1 MSRLKMV
8 FQSTGN
14 RLRYTAWMLSHRC
27 VLLSCNPSCLESRPW
42 SVGAVITLLI
52 SSGVSYIRATSSN
65 WHLRKLQSTWT
76 FPYESSSESNTRGMK
91 LEKYVRTGVGL
102 EELQSYLLHIV
113 KWVSM
118 HCLCFM
124 SAQFF
129 QQFIIALLEHSPD
142 LYLDEI
148 QEQLD
153 EQHGIHVSLSTISR
167 TLKRIGITSK
177 KVLYNIDTLLRF
189 LYSET
194 PLAL

>member
-1 MSRLKMV
+1 
-8 FQSTGN
+8 
-14 RLRYTAWMLSHRC
+14 
-27 VLLSCNPSCLESRPW
+27 
-42 SVGAVITLLI
+42 
-52 SSGVSYIRATSSN
+52 
-65 WHLRKLQSTWT
+65 
-76 FPYESSSESNTRGMK
+76 
-91 LEKYVRTGVGL
+91 
-102 EELQSYLLHIV
+102 
-113 KWVSM
+113 
-118 HCLCFM
+118 M

-177 KVLYNIDTLLRF
+177 KVSYNIDTLFQF

-194 PLAL
+194 HLAL